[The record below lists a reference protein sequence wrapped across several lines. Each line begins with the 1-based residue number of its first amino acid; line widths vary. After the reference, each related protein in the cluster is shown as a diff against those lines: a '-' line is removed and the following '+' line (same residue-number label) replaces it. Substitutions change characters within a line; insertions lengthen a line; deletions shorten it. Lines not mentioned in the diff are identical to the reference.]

1 MINRLLDMQ
10 ILFYCMVGCGVLGA
24 LGMLLVNRSYKKKMK
39 LSQQIAQ
46 LKEKWLNLWKSRDV
60 LLHRMNRWVWYPSL
74 ACVCILGISI
84 LLSARTAPGD
94 GVALR
99 YIYVGVMVPV
109 GLLLLRQAL
118 DISYR
123 DELLVDSMA
132 DYIEA
137 AREDMEE
144 KQVQTLSPRAQEEMV
159 DHIAACIKE
168 SAATRGGFG
177 QFLSPEEE
185 SIMREVIRE
194 FMA

>member
-24 LGMLLVNRSYKKKMK
+24 LGMFLVNRSYKKKMK

-74 ACVCILGISI
+74 ACVCILGISVI
-84 LLSARTAPGD
+84 LSAGTAAPD

-137 AREDMEE
+137 AKEDMEE
-144 KQVQTLSPRAQEEMV
+144 KQVQFLSPKAQEEMV

-168 SAATRGGFG
+168 SAATHGGFG

-194 FMA
+194 FMV